1 MPQST
6 ASPPA
11 RPVLKRAGMKT
22 PQETAEALR
31 ASQHERDALAAQRDG
46 LARQL
51 AAVAAKIG
59 AGVIPEPAELAVPAH
74 IAAAAAGAQVPRSLR
89 PCACCL
95 ARWTVLAAT
104 GAAPAAGWLFVRGT
118 EEVLG
123 CI

>member
-1 MPQST
+1 
-6 ASPPA
+6 
-11 RPVLKRAGMKT
+11 MKT

-89 PCACCL
+89 PCVLL
-95 ARWTVLAAT
+95 ARRMVPVVL
-104 GAAPAAGWLFVRGT
+104 
-118 EEVLG
+118 EG
-123 CI
+123 CC